1 GKREAGDAT
10 VRSATI
16 NVSLIVAG
24 SVGLALGVRLAAAP
38 LVRIA
43 IPQRAASPAQAIAPP
58 VETHPDSLA
67 AALVARDPFR
77 VTRYPSNVVYDPL
90 RLAQPATPPAPKPA
104 LALVGIVW
112 DSGRDPTALV
122 EGLPG
127 VEGPRPVRNGETIA
141 GLRVKTIKPDRVV
154 ITGLDT
160 TWTLTVREPWR

>member
-1 GKREAGDAT
+1 M
-10 VRSATI
+10 SARHV
-16 NVSLIVAG
+16 NGALIAAMLG
-24 SVGLALGVRLAAAP
+24 GFALGVRLVAAP
-38 LVRIA
+38 LVRIP
-43 IPQRAASPAQAIAPP
+43 IPEKVAAPAQNATPP
-58 VETHPDSLA
+58 LETHPDSLA
-67 AALVARDPFR
+67 ATLVARDPFR
-77 VTRYPSNVVYDPL
+77 VTRRPSNVVYDPV

-104 LALVGIVW
+104 LVLVGIVW

-127 VEGPRPVRNGETIA
+127 ADGPRPVRSGETIA

>member
-1 GKREAGDAT
+1 

-16 NVSLIVAG
+16 NASLIVAG
-24 SVGLALGVRLAAAP
+24 SAGLALVVRLAAAP
-38 LVRIA
+38 LVRVSL
-43 IPQRAASPAQAIAPP
+43 PQRVATVAQLVAPP
-58 VETHPDSLA
+58 VEGHPDSLA

-77 VTRYPSNVVYDPL
+77 VTRRPSNVVYDPV

-104 LALVGIVW
+104 LVLVGIVW

-127 VEGPRPVRNGETIA
+127 ADGPRPVRGGETIA